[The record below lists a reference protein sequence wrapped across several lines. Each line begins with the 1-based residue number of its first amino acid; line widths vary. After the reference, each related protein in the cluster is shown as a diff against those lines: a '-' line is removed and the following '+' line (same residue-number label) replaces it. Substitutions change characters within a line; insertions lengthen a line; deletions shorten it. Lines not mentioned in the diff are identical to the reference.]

1 MRLSYPLVIREAS
14 IDGVSLKHKDGL
26 VTSRIKIKGECTPD
40 LAALLGCHE
49 VVYQPGGLPRA
60 SFEEVKLDGGCEDF
74 RAFLQVEG
82 LQQNVSLYGEK
93 VAEVAIEKRNDLTLD
108 VSLRLHCSGDPLPFI
123 HYWGLV
129 GAAGGICTVT
139 PLQQELIPRRETPG
153 LRVVSM
159 PEGKEVLQ

>member
-49 VVYQPGGLPRA
+49 VVYQSGGLPRP
-60 SFEEVKLDGGCEDF
+60 SFEEVKLDGGCEGF
-74 RAFLQVEG
+74 SAFLQVEG
-82 LQQNVSLYGEK
+82 LRQNVKLQGEK
-93 VAEVAIEKRNDLTLD
+93 VTEIAIEKHNDLTLD
-108 VSLRLHCSGDPLPFI
+108 LSLRLQCLGDPLPFL
-123 HYWGLV
+123 HYWVLV
-129 GAAGGICTVT
+129 GGAAGLCTVT

-153 LRVVSM
+153 VRVVSM
-159 PEGKEVLQ
+159 SDGKEVVQ